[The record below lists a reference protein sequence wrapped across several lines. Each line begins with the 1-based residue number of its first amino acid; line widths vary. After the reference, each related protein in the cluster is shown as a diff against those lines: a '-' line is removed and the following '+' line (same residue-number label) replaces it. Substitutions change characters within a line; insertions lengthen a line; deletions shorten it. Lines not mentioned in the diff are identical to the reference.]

1 MAILEFLTSMIDNCG
16 AAIIV
21 PVIIG
26 IIALFF
32 RVKPQKAFLSALYA
46 GVSLEG
52 ISLMVGDF
60 TRIITP
66 LVKNL
71 ADAMVNITG
80 VNLNVFDVGWQATSL
95 VAFSTSAGM
104 IYLGLGIVLQTVLF
118 LIKWTKCFQP
128 SDLWNNYSYMVWGA
142 MVIFATDNFAL
153 GIACMVLPQS
163 LLARYRRDF
172 ATYANTVSRFEQQ
185 TLCEF
190 MAGGYFTRHLARMR
204 LAYKRRMEAFAAA
217 LRAALPG
224 AELDG
229 VHSGLHFLLTLPGA
243 GDERAMVEAAAR
255 QGVRLRGLSEYY
267 LARPE
272 LCRPDTVVAGY
283 SALREEDVEAVA
295 AALARAWLKD

>member
-1 MAILEFLTSMIDNCG
+1 MVILEFLKSMIDNFG

-52 ISLMVGDF
+52 ISLMVGAF
-60 TRIITP
+60 TPIITP
-66 LVKNL
+66 LVKNM
-71 ADAMVNITG
+71 AHAMVNITG

-153 GIACMVLPQS
+153 GIACMVLLNLYS
-163 LLARYRRDF
+163 LLISD
-172 ATYANTVSRFEQQ
+172 
-185 TLCEF
+185 
-190 MAGGYFTRHLARMR
+190 MLA
-204 LAYKRRMEAFAAA
+204 KRWSTSY
-217 LRAALPG
+217 P
-224 AELDG
+224 
-229 VHSGLHFLLTLPGA
+229 SPNCTII
-243 GDERAMVEAAAR
+243 AMHNI
-255 QGVRLRGLSEYY
+255 
-267 LARPE
+267 
-272 LCRPDTVVAGY
+272 
-283 SALREEDVEAVA
+283 
-295 AALARAWLKD
+295 